1 MIETPLLWAPDRW
14 ATVPTPDSVPL
25 LEQVAPLRLENAA
38 LRAEH
43 ATLQAKNTVLHE
55 RGLVTTMES

>member
-1 MIETPLLWAPDRW
+1 MVETTVLLAAERWAP
-14 ATVPTPDSVPL
+14 VPAPDPAPL
-25 LEQVAPLRLENAA
+25 VKQVAMLWQENAA

-55 RGLVTTMES
+55 LGLVTTMES

>member
-1 MIETPLLWAPDRW
+1 MIETPLLRAPDRW

-43 ATLQAKNTVLHE
+43 ATLQAKNTLLHE